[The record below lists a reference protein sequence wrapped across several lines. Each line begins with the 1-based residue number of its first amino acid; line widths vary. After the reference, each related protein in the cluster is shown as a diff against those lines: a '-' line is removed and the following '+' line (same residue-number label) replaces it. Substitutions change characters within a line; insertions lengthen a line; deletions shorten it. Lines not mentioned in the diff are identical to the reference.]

1 MTNQRAGKEKLAPEL
16 PTSVATAN
24 MKPITFASAEEGNN
38 EAHVVMEI
46 WIREFNAIFAQVRP
60 NRQTGTMVMRRMALA
75 ARRKPPS
82 NMAAPEIEPGSRG

>member
-46 WIREFNAIFAQVRP
+46 WTRELNATFAQVRP
-60 NRQTGTMVMRRMALA
+60 NTQTGTTVKRRMALV
-75 ARRKPPS
+75 ARMKLPS
-82 NMAAPEIEPGSRG
+82 KMAAPGIEPRSRG

>member
-24 MKPITFASAEEGNN
+24 MKPITFASSEEGNN

-46 WIREFNAIFAQVRP
+46 CMREFNVTFAQVRP
-60 NRQTGTMVMRRMALA
+60 NRQTGTMVMRRMALL
-75 ARRKPPS
+75 ARMKLS
-82 NMAAPEIEPGSRG
+82 SYMAA